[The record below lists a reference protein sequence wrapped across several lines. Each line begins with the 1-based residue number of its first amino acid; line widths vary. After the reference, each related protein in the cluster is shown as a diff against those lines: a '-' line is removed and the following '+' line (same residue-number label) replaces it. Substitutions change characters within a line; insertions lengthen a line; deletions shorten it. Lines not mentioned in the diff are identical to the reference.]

1 MSEQPYGVLN
11 AGEWSLWCRACSWR
25 SDPRQAD
32 PLVFRASLRDAE
44 AEWRAHL
51 CMQVPGAPAH
61 RLQEVGPVPLSTL
74 EVA

>member
-1 MSEQPYGVLN
+1 MNEQPYGVLN

-25 SDPRQAD
+25 SVSRQAG
-32 PLVFRASLRDAE
+32 PGSFKASLREAN

-51 CMQVPGAPAH
+51 CMQASGAPAH
-61 RLQEVGPVPLSTL
+61 RLQEVGPAPLSIL